1 MPADSSHISLFM
13 IGLLQTGH
21 TFHVVSSFVYA
32 IKWQHALQGYS
43 DPTDLVCAHLLETA
57 KRIAKPRR
65 QMKEPLTPEHLWAI
79 YQIIGGKV
87 AALLELRNFNILLL
101 SFAGFLR
108 FDEVSNLRRSDLA
121 FFKTHLKFFIEGSKT
136 DKYRD
141 GHILLISRLDSD
153 LCPVTQIEH
162 YLRTAGLAKEY
173 DSFLFRGMSW
183 NSSTSSHTLRSTNQH
198 ISYSTARVGCLNL
211 ISKIGLNPTEFG
223 LHSARSGGA
232 TAAANRGVPDRLF
245 KRHGRWISESAKD
258 GYVKDNLKKLLSVS
272 QQLGI

>member
-258 GYVKDNLKKLLSVS
+258 GYVKDNLKKIIV
-272 QQLGI
+272 G